1 MESGSLRILAFFI
14 EKSCTKDA
22 AVKKEKPKD
31 GNKYKRIEKES
42 LLLKRDGFCIIG
54 TYQS

>member
-1 MESGSLRILAFFI
+1 MESGSLRILAFFF

-22 AVKKEKPKD
+22 AAKKEKPKD